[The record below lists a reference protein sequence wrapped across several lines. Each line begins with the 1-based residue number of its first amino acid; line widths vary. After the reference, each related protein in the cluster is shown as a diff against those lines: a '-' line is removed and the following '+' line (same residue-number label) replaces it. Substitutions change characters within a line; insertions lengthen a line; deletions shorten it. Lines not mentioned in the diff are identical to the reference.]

1 MHSAKEQRLKG
12 LVKQAVE
19 RKDNCTARAFALLR
33 GTLILVLTGTVP
45 SPGNVLKGL
54 EASPQKYLHA
64 HTDCCN
70 IPKKRRNRTSLVL

>member
-1 MHSAKEQRLKG
+1 M
-12 LVKQAVE
+12 E
-19 RKDNCTARAFALLR
+19 RKDNCTARAFALLQ

-54 EASPQKYLHA
+54 EASPQKYLHV

-70 IPKKRRNRTSLVL
+70 VPQTEETNQPSALVTVSG